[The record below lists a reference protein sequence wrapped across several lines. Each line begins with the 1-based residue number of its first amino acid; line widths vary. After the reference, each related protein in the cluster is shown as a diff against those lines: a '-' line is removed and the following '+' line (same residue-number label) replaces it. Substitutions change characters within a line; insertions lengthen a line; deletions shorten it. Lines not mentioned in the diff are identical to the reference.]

1 MKQDND
7 QLGYKQQGGKIEV
20 FTDGACLGN
29 PGKGGWAARI
39 KLNGQCQWR
48 EIYGCEKLTT
58 NNRMELTAA
67 IKAIESLGEN
77 CENML
82 VVISSDSQ
90 YLVKGMNAWIV
101 DWQKR
106 GWRTAAKKPVQNLDL
121 WQKLLQLS
129 LKLNPKPQ
137 FLWVK
142 GHEGNIENEK
152 VDIIAKKAALNA

>member
-1 MKQDND
+1 M
-7 QLGYKQQGGKIEV
+7 IEV

-39 KLNGQCQWR
+39 KHHEQSQWR
-48 EIYGCEKLTT
+48 EICGSEKITT

-67 IKAIESLGEN
+67 IKAIENIEKTSEN
-77 CENML
+77 IL
-82 VVISSDSQ
+82 IVIRSDSQ
-90 YLVKGMNAWIV
+90 YLVKGMNSWIV

-106 GWRTAAKKPVQNLDL
+106 GWRTAAKKPVQNVDL
-121 WQKLLQLS
+121 WKQLLQLS
-129 LKLNPKPQ
+129 LNLNPKPQ

-152 VDIIAKKAALNA
+152 VDQMAKKAAQHA

>member
-1 MKQDND
+1 M
-7 QLGYKQQGGKIEV
+7 IEV

-29 PGKGGWAARI
+29 PGRGGWAARI
-39 KLNGQCQWR
+39 KLSEQSQWR
-48 EIYGCEKLTT
+48 EICGSEKLTT

-67 IKAIESLGEN
+67 IKAIESIEEKSKN
-77 CENML
+77 IL
-82 VVISSDSQ
+82 VVIRSDSQ
-90 YLVKGMNAWIV
+90 YLVKGMNGWIV

-106 GWRTAAKKPVQNLDL
+106 GWRTAAKKPVQNVDL

-137 FLWVK
+137 FIWVK

-152 VDIIAKKAALNA
+152 VDQMAKEAALNA

>member
-1 MKQDND
+1 MKHDA
-7 QLGYKQQGGKIEV
+7 KIVV

-39 KLNGQCQWR
+39 KLNDQSQWR
-48 EIYGCEKLTT
+48 EISGGEKLTT

-67 IKAIESLGEN
+67 IKAIENLNESLNGN

-82 VVISSDSQ
+82 VVINSDSQ

-106 GWRTAAKKPVQNLDL
+106 GWRTAAKKSVLNLDL

-142 GHEGNIENEK
+142 GHEGNVENEK
-152 VDIIAKKAALNA
+152 VDVMAKKAALNA